1 MTQASSDVL
10 RRSLDQ
16 VDRERKR
23 AKLMIFALFAMM
35 FACWIAMMAAKN
47 DHTGLPFGLA
57 AVMCSVFLAGIGASK
72 ASHDNTRA
80 ILKAIEL
87 VANDKQNG

>member
-1 MTQASSDVL
+1 MTQISADVL
-10 RRSLDQ
+10 RKSLDQ

-23 AKLMIFALFAMM
+23 AKFMLFALLAMTLA
-35 FACWIAMMAAKN
+35 FWIAMMAAKD

-57 AVMCSVFLAGIGASK
+57 AVMGSVYVAGIGAAK
-72 ASHDNTRA
+72 ASHENTRV

-87 VANDKQNG
+87 LSAENQTR